1 MIRKLIIECSDRL
14 KEEKVRKSKN
24 KKEGLK
30 MEWQIIVILVVAVPL
45 ILIPVVFTWFLNIS
59 GILTVL
65 RDQAKKKLQ
74 AAQNKVF
81 STAN

>member
-1 MIRKLIIECSDRL
+1 
-14 KEEKVRKSKN
+14 
-24 KKEGLK
+24 

-65 RDQAKKKLQ
+65 RDQAKKKVQ